1 MTKKSIKIK
10 TFYYGFPVII
20 VSTIDPASQNLNIAP
35 LSASFC
41 LGDKLYIATSVKNK
55 THDNIV
61 AGSDVVVNIP
71 DFTLWEKVEQLGHTT
86 GCNVVPESKQSQGA
100 AHCADKFSLSG
111 LSSEPSDCVIP
122 PRITECLLQ
131 AECTVS
137 DIIPRG
143 NFTIVELEIVKT
155 WVDDKI
161 LNTEG
166 TFINTEAWFPL
177 IYKFREYD
185 TTTSPLGFNF
195 KHEK

>member
-20 VSTIDPASQNLNIAP
+20 VSTIDPASQNLNIEP

-100 AHCADKFSLSG
+100 AQCADKFSLS
-111 LSSEPSDCVIP
+111 
-122 PRITECLLQ
+122 
-131 AECTVS
+131 
-137 DIIPRG
+137 
-143 NFTIVELEIVKT
+143 
-155 WVDDKI
+155 
-161 LNTEG
+161 
-166 TFINTEAWFPL
+166 
-177 IYKFREYD
+177 
-185 TTTSPLGFNF
+185 
-195 KHEK
+195 